1 MLAFWWKL
9 DKLLIQR
16 NFNLFSLLWFCIMV
30 ISILVRALATL
41 FQNIYYLIYKS
52 LLSINFLR
60 RHTKNLN
67 GLNGNTYSFDL
78 TKRLIGYFRTNV
90 GSKIQFNT
98 LRSFFKRVYRSSH
111 PEVFLRKG
119 VLKTCSKFTGEHPC
133 QSVISIKLHS
143 NVIEITLQHEC
154 SPVNLLHI
162 FRIPFLKGTSEWFL
176 LDISICSMSII
187 QISPE
192 SEEVAQR
199 YPVKKV
205 FIKISDVY
213 KKTPVPESLF

>member
-1 MLAFWWKL
+1 
-9 DKLLIQR
+9 
-16 NFNLFSLLWFCIMV
+16 MV

-133 QSVISIKLHS
+133 RNAISIKLQS
-143 NVIEITLQHEC
+143 NFVKIAPQQGC
-154 SPVNLLHI
+154 SPVSLLPI
-162 FRIPFLKGTSEWFL
+162 FRTPFSRN
-176 LDISICSMSII
+176 IS
-187 QISPE
+187 
-192 SEEVAQR
+192 R
-199 YPVKKV
+199 
-205 FIKISDVY
+205 
-213 KKTPVPESLF
+213 